1 MSLFKITR
9 VRERDLE
16 NWLIFFVQVKAG
28 GCCGSVG
35 RAVASHTKGMQFKSS
50 HQEDS
55 IQNMPLLLTV
65 EKTKIK
71 NKVAVNAPF
80 LKTTIFTHEFAI
92 AVIRCKPI
100 GQLESSSAR

>member
-35 RAVASHTKGMQFKSS
+35 RAVASHSRDPQ
-50 HQEDS
+50 
-55 IQNMPLLLTV
+55 L
-65 EKTKIK
+65 KIRD
-71 NKVAVNAPF
+71 
-80 LKTTIFTHEFAI
+80 LQIFY
-92 AVIRCKPI
+92 
-100 GQLESSSAR
+100 

>member
-1 MSLFKITR
+1 
-9 VRERDLE
+9 
-16 NWLIFFVQVKAG
+16 
-28 GCCGSVG
+28 
-35 RAVASHTKGMQFKSS
+35 
-50 HQEDS
+50 
-55 IQNMPLLLTV
+55 MPLLLTV